1 MIFFLIKNYMNL
13 FITKKKFRQQDK
25 IKRQKRTKNGNNNN
39 NNPRMNLPLIP
50 TRASPSLVLSLPLN
64 SLLSLSLCCCN
75 SKYTKREKLVS
86 LSLLFCWVSPMC
98 VFFLSPLTLIYPL
111 LFFFFFF
118 FYLYFPLCCYHV

>member
-1 MIFFLIKNYMNL
+1 MNL

-64 SLLSLSLCCCN
+64 SLLSLSLSAAATQSTQN
-75 SKYTKREKLVS
+75 VKSWLV
-86 LSLLFCWVSPMC
+86 
-98 VFFLSPLTLIYPL
+98 
-111 LFFFFFF
+111 
-118 FYLYFPLCCYHV
+118 